1 MTNNQSLYEVINNE
15 DPTFIKE
22 VLQSENVPFLQAK
35 LRRTKNEDRKA
46 IIKARIEKLNYL
58 MI

>member
-1 MTNNQSLYEVINNE
+1 MNQSLYDVINNE

-22 VLQSENVPFLQAK
+22 ITQSENVPFLQERLKHTRDA
-35 LRRTKNEDRKA
+35 NRKA
-46 IIKARIEKLNYL
+46 VIAARIETLNYL